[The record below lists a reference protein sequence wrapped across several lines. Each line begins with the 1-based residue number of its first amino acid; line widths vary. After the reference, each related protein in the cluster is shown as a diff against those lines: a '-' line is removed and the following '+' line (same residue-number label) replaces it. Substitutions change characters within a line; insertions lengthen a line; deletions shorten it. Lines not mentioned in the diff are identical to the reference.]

1 MGTRRHLMTRAG
13 WSAAALG
20 AAASL
25 GIGNAKRANADLL
38 GNLGFQ
44 PNTPL
49 TPPGSTNSDYNILNF
64 ALNLEYLEAE
74 FYLRAVTGAGLTAAD
89 TGGVGATG
97 TVTGGSAVP
106 FATPAIAQYADEIAS
121 DELAHVRFLRA
132 ALGGSA
138 VAEPT
143 IDLFKSFT
151 TAAVAAGVIP
161 PGGTFNPFADETSF
175 LLGSYIFE
183 DVGVTAYHGAASL
196 IQNKTYLDAAAG
208 ILAIEAYHAATVR
221 TLLLQR
227 GQAPATAL
235 ISALR
240 ASASGA
246 ADDQGVTLGGVA
258 NISLGD
264 GNAIAYSRTTAQVL
278 NVVYL
283 GGASGGFGFFPKGLN
298 GAIA

>member
-1 MGTRRHLMTRAG
+1 MGTRRHLLTRSG
-13 WSAAALG
+13 LSAAAFG

-25 GIGNAKRANADLL
+25 GFGTSKKANADALTD
-38 GNLGFQ
+38 LGFR
-44 PNTPL
+44 PSG
-49 TPPGSTNSDYNILNF
+49 PGTGTSDYNILNF

-74 FYLRAVTGAGLTAAD
+74 FYQRAVTGTGLSAAD
-89 TGGVGATG
+89 TFGSGAKG

-106 FATPAIAQYADEIAS
+106 FATPAIAQYANEIAA

-132 ALGGSA
+132 TLGGFA

-143 IDLFKSFT
+143 IDLATSFT
-151 TAAVAAGVIP
+151 TAAVAAGLVP

-196 IQNKTYLDAAAG
+196 IQSKTYLDAAAG

-221 TLLLQR
+221 TLLLQK
-227 GQAPATAL
+227 GQAPATAA

-283 GGASGGFGFFPKGLN
+283 GGASGGYGFFPAGLN

>member
-1 MGTRRHLMTRAG
+1 MGTRRHLLTRGG
-13 WSAAALG
+13 WSAAAFSV
-20 AAASL
+20 AASL
-25 GIGNAKRANADLL
+25 GFGTTKKANADLL
-38 GNLGFQ
+38 GNLGFR
-44 PNTPL
+44 PNTG
-49 TPPGSTNSDYNILNF
+49 PGTTASDYNILNF

-74 FYLRAVTGAGLTAAD
+74 FYLRAVTGTGLSAAD
-89 TGGVGATG
+89 TSGVGTTG

-106 FATPAIAQYADEIAS
+106 FVTPAIAQYADEIAA
-121 DELAHVRFLRA
+121 DEQAHVRFLRA
-132 ALGGSA
+132 ALGSSA

-143 IDLFKSFT
+143 IDLSKSFT
-151 TAAVAAGVIP
+151 TAAVAAGLIP

-183 DVGVTAYHGAASL
+183 DVGVTAYHGAATL
-196 IQNKTYLDAAAG
+196 IQNKPYLDAAAG

-227 GQAPATAL
+227 GQAPATAA

-240 ASASGA
+240 AAASGA

-278 NVVYL
+278 NIVYL
-283 GGASGGFGFFPKGLN
+283 GGASGGYGFFPAGLN

>member
-1 MGTRRHLMTRAG
+1 MATRRHLITRTG
-13 WSAAALG
+13 LGAAALG
-20 AAASL
+20 VTP
-25 GIGNAKRANADLL
+25 LL
-38 GNLGFQ
+38 GFGRARAQRAAFLNDVFS
-44 PNTPL
+44 PNNN
-49 TPPGSTNSDYNILNF
+49 GSSDYDILNF

-74 FYLRAVTGAGLTAAD
+74 FYQRALTGVGLSAAD
-89 TGGVGATG
+89 TSGVGTQG
-97 TVTGGSAVP
+97 TVTGGTAVP
-106 FATPAIAQYADEIAS
+106 FATPIFQQYAAEIAA

-132 ALGGSA
+132 ALGGLA

-143 IDLFKSFT
+143 IDLVGSFN

-161 PGGTFNPFADETSF
+161 AGGTFNPFADETSF
-175 LLGSYIFE
+175 LLGAYIFE
-183 DVGVTAYHGAASL
+183 DVGVTAYHGAATQ
-196 IQNKTYLDAAAG
+196 IQSKTYLDAAAG

-240 ASASGA
+240 AAASGA
-246 ADDQGVTLGGVA
+246 ADDQGVTLNGAA

-264 GNAIAYSRTTAQVL
+264 GNAIAFDRSTAQVL

-283 GGASGGFGFFPKGLN
+283 GGASGGFGFFPNGMN
-298 GAIA
+298 GAIS

>member
-1 MGTRRHLMTRAG
+1 MGTRRHLLTRSG
-13 WSAAALG
+13 LGAAAFG

-25 GIGNAKRANADLL
+25 SLITSKKANADALSD
-38 GNLGFQ
+38 LGFS
-44 PNTPL
+44 PDTG
-49 TPPGSTNSDYNILNF
+49 PGTVTSDYNILNF

-74 FYLRAVTGAGLTAAD
+74 FYQRAVTGAGLSPAD
-89 TGGVGATG
+89 TSGIGTTGV
-97 TVTGGSAVP
+97 VTGGSPVP
-106 FATPAIAQYADEIAS
+106 FATPAIAQYAAEIAA

-132 ALGGSA
+132 ALGPFA
-138 VAEPT
+138 VAEPN
-143 IDLFKSFT
+143 IDLSTSFT
-151 TAAVAAGVIP
+151 TAAVAAGLIP
-161 PGGTFNPFADETSF
+161 PGATFNPFADETSF

-196 IQNKTYLDAAAG
+196 IQSKTYLDAAAG

-221 TLLLQR
+221 TLLLQM
-227 GQAPATAL
+227 GQAPATAA

-240 ASASGA
+240 AAASGA
-246 ADDQGVTLGGVA
+246 DDDQGVTLYGAA

-264 GNAIAYSRTTAQVL
+264 GNAIAYSRSTAQVL

-283 GGASGGFGFFPKGLN
+283 GGASGGYGFFPAGLN